1 MSEAQLSIMKATAL
15 IGLLMIV
22 ARSAISQG
30 TITFGNNLVSLKAP
44 IFGTELDWINFGGDW
59 ANAKTGNTSTNTPAG
74 TQIYQG
80 TPVANYL
87 VRFWAAPGVVTDG
100 HLLEQGNATSTT
112 GSGSL
117 AGFFPTRTVTFAN
130 LPASGIATVQV
141 RIYDI
146 GNSLAFGFDPSG
158 SVASASALFQAN
170 IGSTATGL
178 RSFSVG
184 WLDGNT
190 LAPYI
195 PEPSAGGLFKLA
207 VGIVCYFKLRLK
219 KS

>member
-1 MSEAQLSIMKATAL
+1 MKATSL
-15 IGLLMIV
+15 ISMVVVV
-22 ARSAISQG
+22 AQSAYSQG
-30 TITFGNNLVSLKAP
+30 TITFGNNLVTLKAP
-44 IFGTELDWINFGGDW
+44 VFGTELDWINFGGDW
-59 ANAKTGNTSTNTPAG
+59 ANAKTGNTPTNTPAG

-80 TPVANYL
+80 TPVANFL
-87 VRFWAAPGVVTDG
+87 VRFWAAPGIVTDA
-100 HLLEQGNATSTT
+100 HLLEQGNVTSTT

-117 AGFFPTRTVTFAN
+117 AGYFPTRIVTFAN

-146 GNSLAFGFDPSG
+146 GGGLAFGNDSSG
-158 SVASASALFQAN
+158 FMASASALFQAN

-178 RSFSVG
+178 RSFSIG

-190 LAPYI
+190 LAPYV
-195 PEPSAGGLFKLA
+195 PEPSAGSLLSICL
-207 VGIVCYFKLRLK
+207 GIVGCKRFLSA